1 MTQDQATQA
10 VALLGGYT
18 ATAKQ
23 IKNLQGEPIHIANL
37 RKAIN
42 APRGVP
48 DWLGEQIRVLV
59 WEHMNKC
66 ENWLAEL

>member
-1 MTQDQATQA
+1 MTPQQAQQA

-23 IKNLQGEPIHIANL
+23 IKNLQGEPMHLANL
-37 RKAIN
+37 RKAII

-48 DWLGEQIRVLV
+48 DWLAEQLTQAVAS
-59 WEHMNKC
+59 HKDDC
-66 ENWLAEL
+66 ERWLKP